1 MEFEA
6 VSVPEAY
13 VEGLWKLRILGS
25 QEGSRNGPLITIP
38 EPVMLTIY
46 NPKRRVLSDATRNA
60 NPFFHVMET
69 VWMFAGKHNPSWLL
83 QFNKRIGQYA
93 DETEFGLVINGAY
106 GYRWLTHWGPQIP
119 YIIELLKEEP
129 TTRQA
134 VLTMWDPT
142 TDLFQRWWADRPCN
156 THIYFRVVDGK
167 LNMTICNRS
176 NDFVWGMMGAN
187 AVHMTYLHEFVA
199 LASGYDLGLY
209 RVFTNNLHFYL
220 NQYPNTNDLLNTIEL
235 DWVYP
240 AAHFPI
246 LAEGENYHQFFTD
259 CRRFVNGD
267 FEEIRSP
274 WLLKVALPMHE
285 TYLNREEDFTNSIAA
300 DDWKKNCIQWLARN
314 RPK

>member
-6 VSVPEAY
+6 HSIPEAY
-13 VEGLWKLRILGS
+13 IEGLWKLRILGS
-25 QEGSRNGPLITIP
+25 QEGSRNGPMITIP

-46 NPKRRVLSDATRNA
+46 NPKMRVLSDATRNA

-83 QFNKRIGQYA
+83 QFNKRIAQYA
-93 DETEFGLVINGAY
+93 DDTDLGSVINGAY
-106 GYRWLTHWGPQIP
+106 GYRWFTHWGPQVQYVIQ
-119 YIIELLKEEP
+119 LLKEEP

-134 VLTMWDPT
+134 MITMWDPA
-142 TDLFQRWWADRPCN
+142 TDLFQRWWKDRPCN

-220 NQYPNTNDLLNTIEL
+220 NQYPNTKDLLNTIEL

-246 LAEGENYHQFFTD
+246 LAEGEDYHHFLAD
-259 CRRFVNGD
+259 CKKFVNGNFQD
-267 FEEIRSP
+267 IHSP
-274 WLLKVALPMHE
+274 WLLKVALPMHNI
-285 TYLNREEDFTNSIAA
+285 YLRKVGQHIEA
-300 DDWKKNCIQWLARN
+300 DDWRKNCNQWLARN